1 MPLIRIDCVI
11 PAPPAKVWAVLADF
25 DRYEAWNPLNVWAC
39 GQAGPGARI
48 DMRFRNLASPRD
60 GAFIRQTVRLVA
72 CEPEREL
79 AWAGAVPLLFHGRH
93 GFLLT
98 PHRDGTHLQ
107 HTEALGGLVP
117 MAWSAAR
124 LKRDFEPAYEAVNA
138 ALAARVAALG

>member
-98 PHRDGTHLQ
+98 PHRDGTHCGAETYPRVKRTPSL
-107 HTEALGGLVP
+107 AS
-117 MAWSAAR
+117 WSRWGVRMSLSAPCTPKSAQPWSS
-124 LKRDFEPAYEAVNA
+124 E
-138 ALAARVAALG
+138 